1 MASEARNL
9 TENNAEELAHW
20 CGGRLVR
27 EHDALDHSKSTPG
40 INVPVGNDVQRASV
54 GDTIIRKNDGQFEIF
69 KGINQVLGD

>member
-54 GDTIIRKNDGQFEIF
+54 GDTIIRKNDGKFEIF